1 MLGLIAAKFNP
12 SLQHSQAVPAMTEQS
27 PPGKAH
33 FDPPVFYISTAVLLL
48 LVAYAVVFPETATA
62 QFKEL
67 QAAIVTNMSW
77 YYVLVVAI
85 ILISVIVIGI
95 SKFGEVKLGP
105 EHSEPDYDFWSWFAM
120 LFSAG
125 MGIGLLFFGV
135 AEPVMHYL
143 QPPVGETGTVA
154 AARQAMVL
162 TYFHWGFHAW
172 AIYAIVAL
180 ILGYFSYRHKLPL
193 TLRSALYPMIGER
206 IHGPIGH
213 AVDIFA
219 IVGTVCGVATTLGY
233 GVLQINSGLNHLF
246 GLPVGV
252 EAQVVL
258 IVVTTILA
266 TISVVLG
273 LDTGIKRLSQ
283 LNMTLA
289 ALLLVM
295 VLLLGSTVYLLQAF
309 VQNFGSYLS
318 VIVNKTFNLYA
329 YQPTDWLGG
338 WTILYWGWWMSWSP
352 FVGLFI
358 ARISRGRT
366 IREFVV
372 GAMMVPALVTLLWM
386 TFFGNSAIHMILNEG
401 LTSLGEIVAKDQ
413 SVALFQFLEQFPFS
427 SVFSFVAVVMVVVF
441 FVTSAD
447 SGALVVNMLSS
458 HGRDDTPLWQ
468 RIFWCFL
475 IGAVAIA
482 LLLAGG
488 LGSLQTAVIAS
499 ALPFSAILLVA
510 IYGLVTALRA
520 DTVKRITQSAP
531 VSPISA
537 RNPVVWQRRLK
548 NALQLP
554 SLEEVREYIRD
565 IGKPALHEFAE
576 EFKKNGYTAKV
587 TENQNEWVQVEV
599 LQGEEVSFV
608 YGLHP
613 KATLKPDAANP
624 DEELDDTHDVGSPD
638 IYFRAEV
645 HLFEGGQD
653 YDVMGWT
660 KDQLLTDMVSQYERH
675 LQFLHT
681 VR

>member
-1 MLGLIAAKFNP
+1 MSDVSDNSNGQP
-12 SLQHSQAVPAMTEQS
+12 
-27 PPGKAH
+27 AH
-33 FDPPVFYISTAVLLL
+33 FNPPVFYSATAVLLL
-48 LVAYAVVFPETATA
+48 MVAYAVLVPDHATST
-62 QFKEL
+62 FKSL
-67 QAAIVTNMSW
+67 QAWVVTHMSW
-77 YYVLVVAI
+77 YYVLAVAI
-85 ILISVIVIGI
+85 ILISTIAIAM
-95 SKFGEVKLGP
+95 SRFGEIKMGP
-105 EHSEPDYDFWSWFAM
+105 EHAEPDYDFTSWFAM

-143 QPPVGETGTVA
+143 DPPVGETGTVN
-154 AARQAMVL
+154 AAREAMVL
-162 TYFHWGFHAW
+162 TFFHWGFHAW

-180 ILGYFSYRHKLPL
+180 ILAYFSYRHKLPL
-193 TLRSALYPMIGER
+193 TLRSALYPLIGER
-206 IHGPIGH
+206 IYGPIGH
-213 AVDIFA
+213 AVDVFA

-246 GLPVGV
+246 GLPVGTGV
-252 EAQVVL
+252 QVVL

-273 LDTGIKRLSQ
+273 LDAGIKRLSQ

-289 ALLLVM
+289 AILLIM

-318 VIVNKTFNLYA
+318 EIVSKTFNLFA
-329 YQPTDWLGG
+329 YKPTDWLGG

-372 GAMMVPALVTLLWM
+372 GAMLVPALVTMLWM
-386 TFFGNSAIHMILNEG
+386 TFFGNSAIHMILDEG
-401 LTSLGEIVAKDQ
+401 LTQLGEVVAKDQ

-427 SVFSFVAVVMVVVF
+427 SVFSFVAVIMVVVF

-458 HGRDDTPLWQ
+458 HGRDETPLWQ

-475 IGAVAIA
+475 IGVVAIA

-499 ALPFSAILLVA
+499 ALPFSAILL
-510 IYGLVTALRA
+510 ISMYGLISALRT
-520 DTVKRITQSAP
+520 DTAKRLTQSAI
-531 VSPISA
+531 VAPISA

-554 SLEEVREYIRD
+554 SLAEVHEYISD
-565 IGKPALHEFAE
+565 VAKPALE
-576 EFKKNGYTAKV
+576 EFVAEIQKNGYEAHI
-587 TENQNEWVQVEV
+587 TEHENHWVQMEV
-599 LQGEEVSFV
+599 MQGEEVSFV
-608 YGLHP
+608 YGVHP
-613 KATLKPDAANP
+613 KATIKPDAANP
-624 DEELDDTHDVGSPD
+624 EQELNDSHDEGSPD

-645 HLFEGGQD
+645 HLYEGGQD

-660 KDQLLTDMVSQYERH
+660 KDQLLTDMVTQYERH
-675 LQFLHT
+675 LQFLHSL
-681 VR
+681 R

>member
-1 MLGLIAAKFNP
+1 M
-12 SLQHSQAVPAMTEQS
+12 SEQS
-27 PPGKAH
+27 PRGKAH

-48 LVAYAVVFPETATA
+48 LVAYAVIFPETATA

-67 QAAIVTNMSW
+67 QADIVTNMSW

-85 ILISVIVIGI
+85 ILISVLVIGI

-105 EHSEPDYDFWSWFAM
+105 EHAEPEYDFWSWFAM

-154 AARQAMVL
+154 AAREAMVL
-162 TYFHWGFHAW
+162 TFFHWGFHAW

-246 GLPVGV
+246 GLPVSHTI
-252 EAQVVL
+252 QVAL
-258 IVVTTILA
+258 IVVTTLLA

-289 ALLLVM
+289 AILLIM

-329 YQPTDWLGG
+329 YRPTDWLGG

-401 LTSLGEIVAKDQ
+401 LTSLGDIVAKDQ

-427 SVFSFVAVVMVVVF
+427 SLFSFVAVVMVVVF

-499 ALPFSAILLVA
+499 ALPFSVILLVA

-565 IGKPALHEFAE
+565 IGKPALRELAE

-587 TENQNEWVQVEV
+587 TESQNESVQVEV

-624 DEELDDTHDVGSPD
+624 DEELDDAHDVGSPD

>member
-1 MLGLIAAKFNP
+1 MSDVSDNSNGQP
-12 SLQHSQAVPAMTEQS
+12 
-27 PPGKAH
+27 AH
-33 FDPPVFYISTAVLLL
+33 FNPPVFYSATAVLLL
-48 LVAYAVVFPETATA
+48 MVAYAVLVPDHATST
-62 QFKEL
+62 FKSL
-67 QAAIVTNMSW
+67 QAWVVTHMSW
-77 YYVLVVAI
+77 YYVLAVAI
-85 ILISVIVIGI
+85 ILITTIAIAMSR
-95 SKFGEVKLGP
+95 FGEIKMGP
-105 EHSEPDYDFWSWFAM
+105 EHAEPDYDFTSWFAM

-143 QPPVGETGTVA
+143 DPPVGETGTVS
-154 AARQAMVL
+154 AAREAMVL
-162 TYFHWGFHAW
+162 TFFHWGFHAW

-180 ILGYFSYRHKLPL
+180 ILAYFSYRHKLPL
-193 TLRSALYPMIGER
+193 TLRSALYPLIGER
-206 IHGPIGH
+206 IYGPIGH
-213 AVDIFA
+213 AVDVFA

-246 GLPVGV
+246 GLPVGTGV
-252 EAQVVL
+252 QVVL

-273 LDTGIKRLSQ
+273 LDAGIKRLSQ

-289 ALLLVM
+289 AILLIM

-318 VIVNKTFNLYA
+318 EIVSKTFNLFA
-329 YQPTDWLGG
+329 YKPTDWLGG

-372 GAMMVPALVTLLWM
+372 GAMLVPALVTMLWM
-386 TFFGNSAIHMILNEG
+386 TFFGNSAIHMILDEG
-401 LTSLGEIVAKDQ
+401 LTQLGEVVAKDQ

-427 SVFSFVAVVMVVVF
+427 SVFSFVAVIMVVVF

-458 HGRDDTPLWQ
+458 HGRDETPLWQ

-475 IGAVAIA
+475 IGVVAIA

-499 ALPFSAILLVA
+499 ALPFSAILL
-510 IYGLVTALRA
+510 ISMYGLISALRT
-520 DTVKRITQSAP
+520 DTAKRLTQSAI
-531 VSPISA
+531 VAPISA

-554 SLEEVREYIRD
+554 SLAEVHEYISD
-565 IGKPALHEFAE
+565 VAKPALE
-576 EFKKNGYTAKV
+576 EFVAEIQKNGYDAHI
-587 TENQNEWVQVEV
+587 TEHKNHWVQMEV
-599 LQGEEVSFV
+599 MQGEEVSFI
-608 YGLHP
+608 YGVHP
-613 KATLKPDAANP
+613 KATIKPDAANP
-624 DEELDDTHDVGSPD
+624 EQELDDSLDEGSPD

-645 HLFEGGQD
+645 HLYEGGQD

-660 KDQLLTDMVSQYERH
+660 KDQLLTDMVTQYERH
-675 LQFLHT
+675 LQFLHSL
-681 VR
+681 R

>member
-1 MLGLIAAKFNP
+1 MSRNSSKHL
-12 SLQHSQAVPAMTEQS
+12 
-27 PPGKAH
+27 AH
-33 FDPPVFYISTAVLLL
+33 FNPPVFYSATAVLLL
-48 LVAYAVVFPETATA
+48 IVAYAVLAPDNATAT
-62 QFKEL
+62 FKYL
-67 QAAIVTNMSW
+67 QTWVVEHMSW
-77 YYVLVVAI
+77 YYVLAVAI
-85 ILISVIVIGI
+85 VLIGTIAIAMSR
-95 SKFGEVKLGP
+95 FGAIKLGP
-105 EHSEPDYDFWSWFAM
+105 EHAEPDYDFLSWFAM

-143 QPPVGETGTVA
+143 DPPVGDTGTVT

-162 TYFHWGFHAW
+162 TFFHWGFHAW

-206 IHGPIGH
+206 IYGPMGH
-213 AVDIFA
+213 AVDVFA

-246 GLPVGV
+246 GLPIGNGV
-252 EAQVVL
+252 QVAL
-258 IVVTTILA
+258 IVLTTLLA
-266 TISVVLG
+266 TVSVVTG

-283 LNMTLA
+283 LNMVLA
-289 ALLLVM
+289 VLLLLM

-318 VIVNKTFNLYA
+318 QIINKTFNLYA
-329 YQPTDWLGG
+329 YAPTDWLGG

-366 IREFVV
+366 IREFVI
-372 GAMMVPALVTLLWM
+372 GAMLVPALVTMMWM
-386 TFFGNSAIHMILNEG
+386 TFFGNSAIHMILDQG
-401 LTSLGEIVAKDQ
+401 LTQLGEVVSQDQ

-427 SVFSFVAVVMVVVF
+427 SVFSFVAVVMVIVF

-447 SGALVVNMLSS
+447 SGAMVVNMLSS
-458 HGRDDTPLWQ
+458 HGRDETPLWQ

-488 LGSLQTAVIAS
+488 LGSLQTAVIVS
-499 ALPFSAILLVA
+499 ALPFSAILLIA
-510 IYGLVTALRA
+510 MYGLITALRTDSA
-520 DTVKRITQSAP
+520 KRISQHAP
-531 VSPISA
+531 VAPISA
-537 RNPVVWQRRLK
+537 RNPVAWQERLE
-548 NALQLP
+548 NALQL
-554 SLEEVREYIRD
+554 STLAQVQAFID
-565 IGKPALHEFAE
+565 NTGKPALEEFAAE
-576 EFKKNGYTAKV
+576 MQKNGYQASV
-587 TENQNEWVQVEV
+587 TERKNHVIQLEV
-599 LQGEEVSFV
+599 TQGSEVSFI

-613 KATLKPDAANP
+613 KATLKPDAAHP
-624 DEELDDTHDVGSPD
+624 ERELDNDLDDDSDDV
-638 IYFRAEV
+638 YFRAEV
-645 HLFEGGQD
+645 HLQEGGQD

-660 KDQLLTDMVSQYERH
+660 SEQILTDMVSQYERH
-675 LQFLHT
+675 MQFLHT
-681 VR
+681 LR

>member
-1 MLGLIAAKFNP
+1 MSRNSSKHL
-12 SLQHSQAVPAMTEQS
+12 
-27 PPGKAH
+27 AH
-33 FDPPVFYISTAVLLL
+33 FNPPVFYSATAVLLL
-48 LVAYAVVFPETATA
+48 IVAYAVLAPDNATST
-62 QFKEL
+62 FKYL
-67 QAAIVTNMSW
+67 QTWVVEHMSW
-77 YYVLVVAI
+77 YYVLAVAI
-85 ILISVIVIGI
+85 VLIGTIAIAMSR
-95 SKFGEVKLGP
+95 FGAIKLGP
-105 EHSEPDYDFWSWFAM
+105 EHAEPDYDYLSWFAM

-143 QPPVGETGTVA
+143 DPPVGDTGTVT

-162 TYFHWGFHAW
+162 TFFHWGFHAW

-206 IHGPIGH
+206 IYGPMGH
-213 AVDIFA
+213 AVDVFA

-246 GLPVGV
+246 GLPIGDGV
-252 EAQVVL
+252 QVAL
-258 IVVTTILA
+258 IVLTTLLA
-266 TISVVLG
+266 TVSVVTG

-283 LNMTLA
+283 LNMVLA
-289 ALLLVM
+289 VLLLLM

-318 VIVNKTFNLYA
+318 QIINKTFNLYA
-329 YQPTDWLGG
+329 YAPTDWLGG

-366 IREFVV
+366 IREFVI
-372 GAMMVPALVTLLWM
+372 GAMLVPALVTMMWM
-386 TFFGNSAIHMILNEG
+386 TFFGNSAIHMILDQG
-401 LTSLGEIVAKDQ
+401 LTQLGEVVSQDQ

-427 SVFSFVAVVMVVVF
+427 SVFSFVAVIMVIVF

-447 SGALVVNMLSS
+447 SGAMVVNMLSS
-458 HGRDDTPLWQ
+458 HGRDETPLWQ

-488 LGSLQTAVIAS
+488 LGSLQTAVIVS
-499 ALPFSAILLVA
+499 ALPFSAILLIA
-510 IYGLVTALRA
+510 MYGLITALRTDSA
-520 DTVKRITQSAP
+520 KRISQHAP
-531 VSPISA
+531 VAPISA
-537 RNPVVWQRRLK
+537 RNPVAWQERLE
-548 NALQLP
+548 NALLLS
-554 SLEEVREYIRD
+554 SLAEVQAFID
-565 IGKPALHEFAE
+565 NTGKPALEEFAAE
-576 EFKKNGYTAKV
+576 MQKNGYQASV
-587 TENQNEWVQVEV
+587 TERKNHVVQLEV
-599 LQGEEVSFV
+599 TQGSEVSFI

-613 KATLKPDAANP
+613 KATLKPDAAHP
-624 DEELDDTHDVGSPD
+624 ERELDNDLDDDSDDV
-638 IYFRAEV
+638 YFRAEV
-645 HLFEGGQD
+645 HLQEGGQD

-660 KDQLLTDMVSQYERH
+660 AEQLLTDMVSQYERH
-675 LQFLHT
+675 MQFLHT
-681 VR
+681 LR

>member
-1 MLGLIAAKFNP
+1 
-12 SLQHSQAVPAMTEQS
+12 MTDTTDNSNAQ
-27 PPGKAH
+27 PAH
-33 FDPPVFYISTAVLLL
+33 FNPPVFYSATAVLLL
-48 LVAYAVVFPETATA
+48 MVAYAVLAPDNATST
-62 QFKEL
+62 F
-67 QAAIVTNMSW
+67 QAVQAWVVEHMSW
-77 YYVLVVAI
+77 YYVLTVAI
-85 ILISVIVIGI
+85 VLIGTIGI
-95 SKFGEVKLGP
+95 AMSRFGEIKMGP
-105 EHSEPDYDFWSWFAM
+105 EHAEPDYDFTSWFAM

-143 QPPVGETGTVA
+143 NPPVGETGTVF
-154 AARQAMVL
+154 AAREAMVI
-162 TYFHWGFHAW
+162 TFFHWGFHAW

-180 ILGYFSYRHKLPL
+180 ILAYFSYRHKLPL

-206 IHGPIGH
+206 IYGPIGH
-213 AVDIFA
+213 TVDVFA

-233 GVLQINSGLNHLF
+233 GVLQINAGLNHLF
-246 GLPVGV
+246 DLPVGQTV
-252 EAQVVL
+252 QVVL
-258 IVVTTILA
+258 IVITTILA

-283 LNMTLA
+283 LNMILA
-289 ALLLVM
+289 AILLIM
-295 VLLLGSTVYLLQAF
+295 VLVLGSTVYLLQAF

-318 VIVNKTFNLYA
+318 EIVSKTFNLFA
-329 YQPTDWLGG
+329 YKPTDWLGG

-366 IREFVV
+366 IREFVI
-372 GAMMVPALVTLLWM
+372 GAMLVPALVTMLWM

-401 LTSLGEIVAKDQ
+401 LTELGTIVAKDQ

-427 SVFSFVAVVMVVVF
+427 SVFSFVAVIMVIVF

-475 IGAVAIA
+475 IGVVAIA

-499 ALPFSAILLVA
+499 ALPFSAILLIA
-510 IYGLVTALRA
+510 MYGLIKALRT
-520 DTVKRITQSAP
+520 DSVKRITQSAI
-531 VSPISA
+531 VAPISA

-548 NALQLP
+548 NALKLP
-554 SLEEVREYIRD
+554 SLAEVHEYIRD
-565 IGKPALHEFAE
+565 VGQPALEEFAE
-576 EFKKNGYTAKV
+576 EMRKSGYETTV
-587 TENQNEWVQVEV
+587 TEKSNQWVQMMVC
-599 LQGEEVSFV
+599 QGDEAGFV
-608 YGLHP
+608 YGIYP
-613 KATLKPDAANP
+613 KATLKPDASHP
-624 DEELDDTHDVGSPD
+624 DRQLADDYDDGSPD
-638 IYFRAEV
+638 TYFRAEV
-645 HLFEGGQD
+645 HLYEGGQD

-675 LQFLHT
+675 MQFLHT
-681 VR
+681 LR

>member
-1 MLGLIAAKFNP
+1 MEKPNNLD
-12 SLQHSQAVPAMTEQS
+12 QA
-27 PPGKAH
+27 H
-33 FDPPVFYISTAVLLL
+33 YNPPVFYAATTVLLL
-48 LVAYAVVFPETATA
+48 MVAYAVIAPEHATAT
-62 QFKEL
+62 FKAL
-67 QAAIVTNMSW
+67 QSWVVVHMSW

-85 ILISVIVIGI
+85 ILVGTIMIAFS
-95 SKFGEVKLGP
+95 SFGAIKMGP
-105 EHSEPDYDFWSWFAM
+105 EHAEPEYDFVSWFAM

-143 QPPVGETGTVA
+143 EPPVGETGTVA
-154 AARQAMVL
+154 AAREAMVI
-162 TYFHWGFHAW
+162 TFFHWGFHAW

-180 ILGYFSYRHKLPL
+180 ILAYFSYRHKLPL
-193 TLRSALYPMIGER
+193 TLRSALYPMIGDR
-206 IHGPIGH
+206 IYGPIGH
-213 AVDIFA
+213 AVDVFA

-246 GLPVGV
+246 GLPVGAGV
-252 EAQVVL
+252 QVAL
-258 IVVTTILA
+258 IIVTTILA
-266 TISVVLG
+266 TISVVMG
-273 LDTGIKRLSQ
+273 LDAGIKRLSQ
-283 LNMTLA
+283 INMTLA
-289 ALLLVM
+289 AIMLVM

-318 VIVNKTFNLYA
+318 EIVSKTFNLFA

-372 GAMMVPALVTLLWM
+372 GAMMVPAILTMLWM

-401 LTSLGEIVAKDQ
+401 LTELGEIVAQDQ

-427 SVFSFVAVVMVVVF
+427 SVFSFVAVIMVIVF

-475 IGAVAIA
+475 IGVVAIA

-510 IYGLVTALRA
+510 MYGLITALRT
-520 DTVKRITQSAP
+520 DTVKRITQSAI
-531 VSPISA
+531 VAPISA

-554 SLEEVREYIRD
+554 SLSEVHEFIRD
-565 IGKPALHEFAE
+565 TGRPALEEFAAE
-576 EFKKNGYTAKV
+576 IRKNGYEATISES
-587 TENQNEWVQVEV
+587 ENASVQIEV
-599 LQGEEVSFV
+599 LQGEEVSFI

-613 KATLKPDAANP
+613 KATIKPDASNP
-624 DEELDDTHDVGSPD
+624 EQELDDSYDDGSPD
-638 IYFRAEV
+638 KYFRAEV
-645 HLFEGGQD
+645 HLYEGGQD

-681 VR
+681 LR

>member
-1 MLGLIAAKFNP
+1 MDKAKNVDLARFN
-12 SLQHSQAVPAMTEQS
+12 
-27 PPGKAH
+27 
-33 FDPPVFYISTAVLLL
+33 PPVFYSATAVLLL
-48 LVAYAVVFPETATA
+48 MVAYAVLAPDNATAT
-62 QFKEL
+62 FK
-67 QAAIVTNMSW
+67 AIQSWVVVHMSW
-77 YYVLVVAI
+77 YYVMVVAI
-85 ILISVIVIGI
+85 ILIGTIIIAMS
-95 SKFGEVKLGP
+95 SFGEIKLGP
-105 EHSEPDYDFWSWFAM
+105 DHVEPDYDFLSWFAM

-143 QPPVGETGTVA
+143 QPPVGETGTVE
-154 AARQAMVL
+154 AAREAMVI
-162 TYFHWGFHAW
+162 TFFHWGFHAW

-180 ILGYFSYRHKLPL
+180 ILAYFSYRHKLPL
-193 TLRSALYPMIGER
+193 TLRSALYPMFGER
-206 IHGPIGH
+206 IYGPIGH
-213 AVDIFA
+213 TVDVFA

-246 GLPVGV
+246 GLPVGSGV
-252 EAQVVL
+252 QVAL
-258 IVVTTILA
+258 IVVTTLLA
-266 TISVVLG
+266 TVSVVLG
-273 LDTGIKRLSQ
+273 LDAGIKRLSQ
-283 LNMTLA
+283 INMALA
-289 ALLLVM
+289 GIMLLM

-318 VIVNKTFNLYA
+318 EIVGKTFNLFA

-366 IREFVV
+366 IRDFVI
-372 GAMMVPALVTLLWM
+372 GAMLVPAMITMLWM

-401 LTSLGEIVAKDQ
+401 LTQLGEVVAKDQ

-427 SVFSFVAVVMVVVF
+427 AVFSFVAVIMVIVF

-475 IGAVAIA
+475 IGVVAIA

-499 ALPFSAILLVA
+499 ALPFSAILLIA
-510 IYGLVTALRA
+510 MYGLVKALRTETA
-520 DTVKRITQSAP
+520 KRITQSAP
-531 VSPISA
+531 VAPISA

-554 SLEEVREYIRD
+554 SLAEVQEFIEET
-565 IGKPALHEFAE
+565 GHQALQEFAE
-576 EFKKNGYTAKV
+576 EMEKNGYEAKV
-587 TENQNEWVQVEV
+587 TKGEKHSVQVEV
-599 LQGEEVSFV
+599 LHGDEVSFV

-613 KATLKPDAANP
+613 KATVKPDAANP
-624 DEELDDTHDVGSPD
+624 EQELSDDRDEGSPD
-638 IYFRAEV
+638 VYFRADV

-681 VR
+681 LR